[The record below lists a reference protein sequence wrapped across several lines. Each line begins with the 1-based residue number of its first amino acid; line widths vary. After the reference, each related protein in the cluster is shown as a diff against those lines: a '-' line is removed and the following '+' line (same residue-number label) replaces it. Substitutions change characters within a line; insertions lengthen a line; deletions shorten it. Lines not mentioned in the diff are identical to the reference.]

1 MRDACDGR
9 RGNRGEPAKAEVLED
24 VRVPA
29 VKGLS
34 EDLYRLLH
42 GSYVGILRLRRSI
55 ESADVGVRTSATLL
69 SRESFSGDPKTAEQ
83 AAASER
89 ARCMSAD
96 PVDPQSSTRSAEEQP
111 HSDAGRQA
119 RLVEIIEWL
128 DALPNTSISDV
139 ITAQRSRLTRELRQF
154 ALRLAESSSAAAGSA
169 EREQH
174 LLVEL
179 ARTDAN
185 IRRVEV
191 FIAQQMGIVSRA
203 SSGPVTLSASLLNTF
218 EHSFKLLLG
227 HRELLKRELAASSKP
242 APLDDFH
249 ARLQRAY
256 ANRRAQ
262 RAEGNPARA

>member
-1 MRDACDGR
+1 VRDACDGR

-139 ITAQRSRLTRELRQF
+139 ITAQRSRLTRELRQV
-154 ALRLAESSSAAAGSA
+154 ALRLAESRSTAAGRTTSA
-169 EREQH
+169 R
-174 LLVEL
+174 
-179 ARTDAN
+179 
-185 IRRVEV
+185 
-191 FIAQQMGIVSRA
+191 
-203 SSGPVTLSASLLNTF
+203 
-218 EHSFKLLLG
+218 
-227 HRELLKRELAASSKP
+227 
-242 APLDDFH
+242 
-249 ARLQRAY
+249 
-256 ANRRAQ
+256 
-262 RAEGNPARA
+262 